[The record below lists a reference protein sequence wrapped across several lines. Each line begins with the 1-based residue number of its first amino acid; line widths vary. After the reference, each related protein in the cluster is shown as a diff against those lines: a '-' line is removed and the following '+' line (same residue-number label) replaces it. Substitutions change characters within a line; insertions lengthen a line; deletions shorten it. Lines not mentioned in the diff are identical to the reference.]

1 MADRGATAYA
11 YRGWAD
17 VERVASEHFGVHMF
31 RPGQRELI
39 EAVLS
44 GRDTFGIGCAA
55 GALRVGGATATLGAR
70 AGRDCAQGA
79 ERAPTKRGVDH
90 GDGFG

>member
-1 MADRGATAYA
+1 MNARGATAYA

-17 VERVASEHFGVHMF
+17 VARVASEHFGVHTF

-44 GRDTFGIGCAA
+44 GRDAFGGTGRTA
-55 GALRVGGATATLGAR
+55 GALRS
-70 AGRDCAQGA
+70 
-79 ERAPTKRGVDH
+79 EE
-90 GDGFG
+90 